1 MDSRL
6 PNLPSP
12 RVSGASIASPLQFD
26 NRSSHRWHIEAL
38 GSSAQI
44 RCVSLSCCMYRV
56 MARSASRAARI
67 IQMLMRI
74 RATQRPRGHRSL
86 NDAAIRTGAPSP
98 IPARRRVALP
108 AGRERKV
115 VILKKAGG
123 TASRHP
129 RPGRLRTRRRSVSHP
144 SCVAQRLGW
153 VQTVMASAS
162 VRQATR

>member
-44 RCVSLSCCMYRV
+44 RCVSLPCCMYRV

-108 AGRERKV
+108 AGRECKV
-115 VILKKAGG
+115 VILKKAGHG
-123 TASRHP
+123 GRP
-129 RPGRLRTRRRSVSHP
+129 RATRAPGRLRTRRRSVSHP

-153 VQTVMASAS
+153 VQTVMAS